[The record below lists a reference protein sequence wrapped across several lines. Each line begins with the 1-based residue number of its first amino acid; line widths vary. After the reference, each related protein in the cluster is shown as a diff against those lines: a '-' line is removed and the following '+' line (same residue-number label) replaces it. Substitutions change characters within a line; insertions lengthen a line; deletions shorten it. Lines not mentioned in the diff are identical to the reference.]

1 MDAVYPFI
9 GLVIFVT
16 IGYALLLG
24 ASSAEDIKTHWSER
38 RCDLNVMISAYMYKS
53 DDYKGSAMEFAS
65 DNFNFCIGSITN
77 DYMNTVFSKLF
88 ETLKVQMGAA
98 ELMTSV
104 MNTLRESLADIFKPF
119 STMMAKFWNKF
130 KQIGTLASRV
140 FQQLYMAMKKAAGV
154 AVASLYSAISLQ
166 AAFLN
171 GIDLAIKIIMI
182 VLYIMLAL
190 AVIFFLP
197 LLPVMVFV
205 FMATAGIES
214 AFPGRTGGMGEV
226 FCFSEDTKILT
237 AGLGELFIKDLA
249 LGQHL
254 ANGSV
259 VEAVIE
265 LPGLSE
271 MIYNLDGVKV
281 SGGHRVWSANDGKF
295 VSVKDHPDAVQ
306 TSTKLSTLW
315 SLITSNREI
324 PVKGIK
330 GLIRFADW
338 EELPNTA
345 PYAKYWDSIVRDM
358 LHSSDVTAKIPTN
371 APCLD
376 KSIRVKKYMCG
387 AVPLMLIKKGDWI
400 YDSVGWTKVLGVCN
414 RRVYGGIGDKGER
427 ITDGVWIQDSRNKVS
442 HPKEESDSWMW
453 DGMQLITDS
462 GMFQIYLSNTELV
475 VRDFTEVGLANL
487 SESYVREDA
496 IKDSHP

>member
-1 MDAVYPFI
+1 MDAVFAFI
-9 GLVIFVT
+9 GLVLLVT
-16 IGYALLLG
+16 IGYAIILG
-24 ASSAEDIKTHWSER
+24 ASSAEGVKTHWSER
-38 RCDLNVMISAYMYKS
+38 RCDLNIIITAFMYKP
-53 DDYKGSAMEFAS
+53 DDYKGSSMEFTS
-65 DNFNFCIGSITN
+65 DNFNFCIGSMTQ
-77 DYMNTVFSKLF
+77 DYLNTLFAKLF

-98 ELMTSV
+98 ELMTSI
-104 MNTLRESLADIFKPF
+104 MNALRESLADIFKPF

-130 KQIGTLASRV
+130 KQIGTLSSRV

-154 AVASLYSAISLQ
+154 AIASFYSAISIQ

-171 GIDLAIKIIMI
+171 GIDLVIKIIMI
-182 VLYIMLAL
+182 VLYILLAF

-197 LLPVMVFV
+197 ILPVMIFV

-226 FCFSEDTKILT
+226 FCFAEETKILT
-237 AGLGELFIKDLA
+237 AGLGELFIKDLS

-259 VEAVIE
+259 VEAVVE
-265 LPGLSE
+265 LPGFSE
-271 MIYNLDGVKV
+271 TIYNLDGVKV
-281 SGGHRVWSANDGKF
+281 SGGHRVWSNKDGKF
-295 VSVKDHPDAVQ
+295 VSVKDHPDAIQ
-306 TSTKLSTLW
+306 TSNKLSTLW
-315 SLITSNREI
+315 TLITSNREI
-324 PVKGIK
+324 PVKGK
-330 GLIRFADW
+330 SGLVRFADW

-345 PYAKYWDSIVRDM
+345 AYAKYWDSIVRDM
-358 LHSSDVTAKIPTN
+358 LHSSDITAKIPTN

-387 AVPLMLIKKGDWI
+387 VVPLMSIKKGDWI

-427 ITDGVWIQDSRNKVS
+427 ITDGVWIQDSRNRVS

-462 GMFQIYLSNTELV
+462 GIFQIYLSNKELV

-496 IKDSHP
+496 IKDSQS